1 MKRLSGW
8 DAVLLYSETPSVHMH
23 TLKLAV
29 IQLDDTFGR
38 GGGATFGVE
47 ELRKVI
53 ASRLHKLDPFG
64 YELIDI
70 PFKFHHPMWREN
82 AEVDLEYHVR
92 PYRVDSPGG
101 RRQLDEAVG
110 RIASTPLDRSRPL
123 WEMYLIEGLANGRI
137 AVLGKIHHALADG
150 VASAN
155 LLARGMDL
163 QNGTPAERDSYASDP
178 APSKG
183 ELVRS
188 AFADHL
194 RQIARLPSVVRYTA
208 QGVRRVRQS
217 PHKLSPELTRPFTP
231 PPSFMNHMIDAK
243 RRFATATLS
252 LDDVKQTGKHL
263 GVTINDMVLSMSAGA
278 LRKLLL
284 RYDGSADHPLLA
296 SVPISFDFSPDR
308 ISGNYF
314 TGVLVSLPVE
324 VEAPLDRVRA
334 AHDAAAAGKESNNLI
349 GPELVSR
356 WSAYFPPAP
365 AEAMFRWL
373 ANKDGQNK
381 VMNIP
386 ISNVPGPRVRARVGG
401 ALVTEIYSVGPLTT
415 GSGLNITVWSY
426 VDQLNISV
434 LADGKTLE
442 DPHELTDAMIEAFI
456 EIRSAAGLS
465 TELTVVE
472 TAMAP

>member
-1 MKRLSGW
+1 MKRLRGW
-8 DAVLLYSETPSVHMH
+8 DAVLLYSETPNVHMH

-29 IQLDDTFGR
+29 IQLDDL
-38 GGGATFGVE
+38 GGARFGVE
-47 ELRKVI
+47 ELRTVI
-53 ASRLHKLDPFG
+53 HSRLYKLDPFR

-82 AEVDLEYHVR
+82 AEVDLDYHVR
-92 PYRVDSPGG
+92 AYRADAPGG

-110 RIASTPLDRSRPL
+110 RLASTPLDRNRPL
-123 WEMYLIEGLANGRI
+123 WEMYLIEGLAEGRI

-163 QNGTPAERDSYASDP
+163 QQGPQLDRDSYATDP
-178 APSKG
+178 APTRG
-183 ELVRS
+183 ELVRT
-188 AFADHL
+188 AFTDHL
-194 RQIARLPSVVRYTA
+194 RQIGKLPSVMRYTA
-208 QGVRRVRQS
+208 QGVRRVRRS
-217 PHKLSPELTRPFTP
+217 PHKLRPELTRPFTP
-231 PPSFMNHMIDAK
+231 PPTFMNHMIDGT

-252 LDDVKQTGKHL
+252 LDEVKQTGKHL
-263 GVTINDMVLSMSAGA
+263 GVTINDMVLAISAGA
-278 LRKLLL
+278 LRELLL
-284 RYDGSADHPLLA
+284 RYDGVADHPLLA
-296 SVPISFDFSPDR
+296 SVPVSFDFSPDR

-314 TGVLVSLPVE
+314 TGVLVALPVHI
-324 VEAPLDRVRA
+324 ADPLERVRA
-334 AHDAAAAGKESNNLI
+334 AHDAAVVGKESNELI

-373 ANKDGQNK
+373 SNKDGQNK
-381 VMNIP
+381 VMNLP
-386 ISNVPGPRVRARVGG
+386 ISNVPGPRERARVGG
-401 ALVTEIYSVGPLTT
+401 ALVTEIYSVGPLTA

-434 LADGKTLE
+434 LADGKTLG
-442 DPHELTDAMIEAFI
+442 DPHELTDAMAAAFVA
-456 EIRSAAGLS
+456 IRAAAGLPP
-465 TELTVVE
+465 ELTVVD